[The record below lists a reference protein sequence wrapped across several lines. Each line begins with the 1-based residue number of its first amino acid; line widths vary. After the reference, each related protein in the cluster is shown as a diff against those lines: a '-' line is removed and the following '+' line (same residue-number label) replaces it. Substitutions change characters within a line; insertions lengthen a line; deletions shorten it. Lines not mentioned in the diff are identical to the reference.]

1 MDDTYSGRE
10 LVESKR
16 EIDGGISIIFWKDDL
31 ISMSMLLNTLINHAK
46 MKPFLKLNSSK
57 YYPIE
62 GIKLV
67 AHELKKQES
76 VFFGRA
82 HKKNALVFS
91 GYKPLFNHSSYIEE
105 VLQAAEYYGGSDLIV
120 TVSGVPSQTS
130 HRDARNQIYIFNSER
145 YKQTFQEKYKTLKTK
160 PFSTSSQINSDQP
173 SFNSW
178 LSWEAAKRGIPCVN
192 ILIETP
198 FYMSITGDA
207 EAELTG
213 IKILNKIL
221 NWRIKADP
229 ELTLLAERQAALM
242 ETIIS
247 NSEDAT
253 DFMEKMENNELLSM
267 EEMQLM
273 ISELQRLLTGE

>member
-160 PFSTSSQINSDQP
+160 PFSTSIGGVP
-173 SFNSW
+173 SFVFLTIERMCPIEDSTVKS
-178 LSWEAAKRGIPCVN
+178 LPRYFSIVFAFAGDSTITRFLLL
-192 ILIETP
+192 ILI
-198 FYMSITGDA
+198 S
-207 EAELTG
+207 
-213 IKILNKIL
+213 
-221 NWRIKADP
+221 
-229 ELTLLAERQAALM
+229 QA
-242 ETIIS
+242 
-247 NSEDAT
+247 
-253 DFMEKMENNELLSM
+253 
-267 EEMQLM
+267 
-273 ISELQRLLTGE
+273 